1 MPQLQAKLLRLVL
14 SIGAICTFQMQTVAI
29 NGDED
34 AFVLISMTYKQI
46 YSDLW
51 ESLGK
56 TTNIGY
62 S

>member
-1 MPQLQAKLLRLVL
+1 
-14 SIGAICTFQMQTVAI
+14 MQTVAI